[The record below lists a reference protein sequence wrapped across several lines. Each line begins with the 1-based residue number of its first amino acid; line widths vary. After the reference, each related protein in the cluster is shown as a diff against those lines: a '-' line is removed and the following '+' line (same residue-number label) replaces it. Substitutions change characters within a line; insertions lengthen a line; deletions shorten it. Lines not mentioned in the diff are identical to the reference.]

1 MADVQKENGY
11 TAIANELLEAIC
23 NSGFSAMELKV
34 ILTIARFTYGYSQKE
49 NEMSLGFIANFMK
62 YKDRA
67 GVSRAV
73 TRLIKSNVIR
83 LVGTH
88 GQSRVLS
95 LNKDYDTWNLNCC
108 RNDNCCQNDNR
119 TVAKM
124 TTEVLSK
131 QQQIL
136 YKENLKENNKDIIYT
151 GCCQN
156 DNTTPKQDDFTEEF
170 EKLWSMYPKKRGK
183 NKISK
188 KAVKELKAAGFDT
201 VAKAIDNYKSEI
213 QKHHTSEQYIMHGST
228 FFNGS
233 WRDFAETE
241 SEVTTN
247 ADSKPSFKPSTGF
260 KEWEEK

>member
-34 ILTIARFTYGYSQKE
+34 ILTIARFTYGFSQKE

-73 TRLIKSNVIR
+73 TRLIKANVIH

-95 LNKDYDTWNLNCC
+95 LNKDYDTWNLDCC
-108 RNDNCCQNDNR
+108 RNNNSCQNGNR
-119 TVAKM
+119 SVAKM
-124 TTEVLSK
+124 ATEVLSK

-136 YKENLKENNKDIIYT
+136 YKENNKENNKENIYSDCSEI
-151 GCCQN
+151 GNCSEKGN
-156 DNTTPKQDDFTEEF
+156 NKLKQDDFQSEF
-170 EKLWSMYPKKRGK
+170 EELWKLYPRKKGK
-183 NKISK
+183 SAISK
-188 KAVKELKAAGFDT
+188 KAMKELQKAGFET
-201 VAKAIDNYKSEI
+201 VKRAIENYKEEI
-213 QKHHTSEQYIMHGST
+213 RKNRTEERYILHGST
-228 FFNGS
+228 FFNGR
-233 WRDFAETE
+233 WRDYIADE
-241 SEVTTN
+241 SEVTANDPYANIGLTL
-247 ADSKPSFKPSTGF
+247 
-260 KEWEEK
+260 

>member
-34 ILTIARFTYGYSQKE
+34 ILTIARFTYGFSQKE

-73 TRLIKSNVIR
+73 TRLIKANVIH

-95 LNKDYDTWNLNCC
+95 LNKDYDTWNLDCC
-108 RNDNCCQNDNR
+108 RNNNSCQNGNR
-119 TVAKM
+119 SVAKM

-136 YKENLKENNKDIIYT
+136 SKENLKENNKDIIYT
-151 GCCQN
+151 DCCRNNNSCQN
-156 DNTTPKQDDFTEEF
+156 GNTKPEFSEEF
-170 EKLWSMYPKKRGK
+170 ESLWKLYPRKKGK
-183 NKISK
+183 SAISK
-188 KAVKELKAAGFDT
+188 KAMKELQKAGFET
-201 VAKAIDNYKSEI
+201 VKKAIENYKEEI
-213 QKHHTSEQYIMHGST
+213 RKNRTEERYILHGST
-228 FFNGS
+228 FFNGR
-233 WRDFAETE
+233 WRDYIADE
-241 SEVTTN
+241 SEVTANDPYANIGLTL
-247 ADSKPSFKPSTGF
+247 
-260 KEWEEK
+260 